1 MIKTYSEFRRL
12 DTFQDRFEYL
22 KLNGAVGAATFGFDR
37 HLNQAFYRSTL
48 WHRTRQDVIA
58 RDLGCD
64 LGFEGREIFDRV
76 YVHHMNPMTVEDI
89 THSNLDVLDPEFLI
103 CVTQLTHNAIHY
115 GDARLLK
122 KDYVART
129 PGDTKPW

>member
-103 CVTQLTHNAIHY
+103 CVTQLSHNLNQY
-115 GDARLLK
+115 GEARQIK
-122 KDYVART
+122 KDYVAQT
-129 PGDTKPW
+129 TDDTKPW